1 MNYKFNLK
9 RKKEK
14 MSGMLDR
21 TEKAGINDFIGGL
34 KEEPGPGDYKSD
46 YREEMTTKKYQ
57 YRDEEPGYD
66 SRRAKVDKYLSK

>member
-1 MNYKFNLK
+1 
-9 RKKEK
+9 

-34 KEEPGPGDYKSD
+34 KEEPGPGDYRD
-46 YREEMTTKKYQ
+46 EMTTKKYQ
-57 YRDEEPGYD
+57 YKDEEPGAYD